1 MWPAILKM
9 SAARLM
15 TSTGYSSR
23 ESAPDGIF
31 GNDSIHAMYV
41 DKLDGKVDGVF
52 FERMSVEWRA
62 EQDRCLWEIERHQ
75 SARRVLPRRGDTD
88 SRTGAERAA
97 EPNAR
102 GLNSIRPGTSQRPR
116 RRPELWWSCRANPRG
131 ARCAAAIRRRHD
143 RNAGLLRDP

>member
-75 SARRVLPRRGDTD
+75 SADESYLEEGIRILELARNAQRSPT
-88 SRTGAERAA
+88 RAA
-97 EPNAR
+97 
-102 GLNSIRPGTSQRPR
+102 
-116 RRPELWWSCRANPRG
+116 
-131 ARCAAAIRRRHD
+131 
-143 RNAGLLRDP
+143 